1 MPFNNEITHFI
12 HEIWANV
19 LHLPVT
25 PTDKPFKPMGEKNTL
40 AGCIQIT
47 GEWQGTVAIYCCIN
61 LAQKVASIMWS
72 QEESEVEFQQIQD
85 ALGELT
91 NMAGGNLKALLPP
104 PCRLSLP
111 AVAITDHD
119 FHIPNSQILS
129 SVNFECENS
138 IFVVAMLQENP
149 MIETQRV

>member
-1 MPFNNEITHFI
+1 MSKVAEKT
-12 HEIWANV
+12 V
-19 LHLPVT
+19 LT
-25 PTDKPFKPMGEKNTL
+25 ND
-40 AGCIQIT
+40 
-47 GEWQGTVAIYCCIN
+47 IN
-61 LAQKVASIMWS
+61 LEQARGAVTAA
-72 QEESEVEFQQIQD
+72 VEKSK
-85 ALGELT
+85 EL
-91 NMAGGNLKALLPP
+91 NVKMDIAIVDAGGNLKALLPP